1 MTNVVVTGASRGLG
15 LALTRGLI
23 KSGDRAWLISRTEPP
38 SCEGVHTTWIPLDL
52 AAPEQL
58 SKASL
63 ESIGEEP
70 IHLLIH
76 SAGIWEAESFEN
88 TSPQALLDI
97 LNVNVSSAVLVVR
110 LLERNLREGHGNVVF
125 IGSSWGLENS
135 RTDRVASAASKF
147 GLRGAAYALREYFR
161 EAKVRVTCI
170 NSSWFSPD
178 QPPEEKTHPV
188 DGHDPRPIP
197 VADIVELVRCI
208 SSLSPATCV
217 KELVITATTDPDV

>member
-23 KSGDRAWLISRTEPP
+23 KPGDRAWLISRSEPP
-38 SCEGVHTTWIPLDL
+38 RCEGLNTTWIPLDL
-52 AAPEQL
+52 SAPEQL
-58 SKASL
+58 CKASL
-63 ESIGEEP
+63 EAIGDEP

-88 TSPQALLDI
+88 TSPKALLDI
-97 LNVNVSSAVLVVR
+97 LNVNVSSAVLIVR
-110 LLERNLREGHGNVVF
+110 LLERNLRDGHGNVVF
-125 IGSSWGLENS
+125 IGSIWGLENS

-178 QPPEEKTHPV
+178 QPAAEKTHPA
-188 DGHDPRPIP
+188 DGDPRPIP
-197 VADIVELVRCI
+197 VEDIVELVRCI
-208 SSLSPATCV
+208 SKLSPATCV
-217 KELVITATTDPDV
+217 KELVITPTTDPDV